1 MNEGIGRF
9 DCFAD
14 LLLSTRRDFLV
25 SRDHWPAILVA
36 HQGAGNYAHL
46 LRIHQPFVACG
57 SEVVKSEGCHTSA
70 GAFEFKTEFKTT
82 FGRLQPVGGR
92 SRTDRGSVDSYESLN
107 LPKAHL
113 LDTVEI
119 RPHLPCSV
127 PLGTQSGPFGHFW
140 TLSCTPQAALHE
152 PVRR

>member
-14 LLLSTRRDFLV
+14 LLLSIRRDFLV
-25 SRDHWPAILVA
+25 SRDHWPAMLVA

-70 GAFEFKTEFKTT
+70 TAVEFKTEFKTAFRATPARYGT
-82 FGRLQPVGGR
+82 FEDARRIKELP
-92 SRTDRGSVDSYESLN
+92 ESLN
-107 LPKAHL
+107 VPKPATL
-113 LDTVEI
+113 LTRWRSAD
-119 RPHLPCSV
+119 H
-127 PLGTQSGPFGHFW
+127 
-140 TLSCTPQAALHE
+140 AE
-152 PVRR
+152 PPRV